1 MSNSL
6 PAKTPENEKLTI
18 ELERLNL
25 VFLDLY
31 TRHKEMVEN
40 ETLLLTSL
48 YLDKL
53 GRHQLELL
61 VKQTEA
67 ARLKMTMHLI
77 QAAINRDE
85 KPNLE
90 AIKHEIDARM
100 QYYYAQI
107 QEQSEAIEHAKDVLS
122 SLISAEESQKLKELF
137 RLLCKR
143 LHPDLNPTQTEE
155 EKDLFIRVKAAY
167 DQQRLDELQTILLYL
182 NSSDD
187 KKSIQISISDKLEQ
201 IKHLESQIDSLKLK
215 IDQLLQTFPFTMKE
229 LIFNEQLIE
238 RKQTE
243 LQSQIA
249 AAEEE
254 IAKFTNIIS
263 LMTDE

>member
-1 MSNSL
+1 MKS
-6 PAKTPENEKLTI
+6 P
-18 ELERLNL
+18 
-25 VFLDLY
+25 
-31 TRHKEMVEN
+31 TRG
-40 ETLLLTSL
+40 
-48 YLDKL
+48 Y
-53 GRHQLELL
+53 
-61 VKQTEA
+61 
-67 ARLKMTMHLI
+67 
-77 QAAINRDE
+77 
-85 KPNLE
+85 
-90 AIKHEIDARM
+90 KHEIDARM

-122 SLISAEESQKLKELF
+122 SLISAGESQKLKELF

-187 KKSIQISISDKLEQ
+187 KKSIPISISDKLEQ

-249 AAEEE
+249 AAGEE

>member
-1 MSNSL
+1 MN
-6 PAKTPENEKLTI
+6 
-18 ELERLNL
+18 
-25 VFLDLY
+25 
-31 TRHKEMVEN
+31 
-40 ETLLLTSL
+40 
-48 YLDKL
+48 
-53 GRHQLELL
+53 
-61 VKQTEA
+61 
-67 ARLKMTMHLI
+67 
-77 QAAINRDE
+77 
-85 KPNLE
+85 
-90 AIKHEIDARM
+90 
-100 QYYYAQI
+100 
-107 QEQSEAIEHAKDVLS
+107 
-122 SLISAEESQKLKELF
+122 
-137 RLLCKR
+137 
-143 LHPDLNPTQTEE
+143 
-155 EKDLFIRVKAAY
+155 
-167 DQQRLDELQTILLYL
+167 
-182 NSSDD
+182 SDD